1 MADFRDELD
10 DLDAFPVTPFPA
22 NMVHVIRT
30 AQAIH
35 VSLSQMADQKANM
48 LLAATFV
55 VFTISLGQAHGGP
68 AQVSLVILA
77 VSAFLSAVFAILTVM
92 PATRFPTGGKL
103 NLLFFGSYHQIPE
116 AEYLDRII
124 DTVKNE
130 EAAFRMM
137 ARDMY
142 QNGVVMARKKY
153 RLLGYAYRIF
163 LAGLTLSFL
172 AFVVEIG
179 LPLLTGSSPR

>member
-1 MADFRDELD
+1 MYEIEDISDM
-10 DLDAFPVTPFPA
+10 PVTDFPA

-30 AQAIH
+30 AQSIH
-35 VSLSQMADQKANM
+35 VSLSQMADAKANM

-55 VFTISLGQAHGGP
+55 IFTIALGQANNAT
-68 AQVSLVILA
+68 AQIPLLILGT
-77 VSAFLSAVFAILTVM
+77 SAFASAYFAILCVM

-103 NLLFFGSYHQIPE
+103 NLLFFGSYHHIPE

-124 DTVKNE
+124 ANVKNE

-142 QNGVVMARKKY
+142 QNGVVLARKKY
-153 RLLGYAYRIF
+153 RLLGIAYRIF
-163 LAGLTLSFL
+163 LIGLSLSFA
-172 AFVVEIG
+172 AFLIQIG
-179 LPLLTGSSPR
+179 LEFFT

>member
-1 MADFRDELD
+1 MTKYHEELD
-10 DLDAFPVTPFPA
+10 DLSAIAVSEFPS

-35 VSLSQMADQKANM
+35 VSLSQMADAKANM

-55 VFTISLGQAHGGP
+55 VFTISLGLSDNAT
-68 AQVSLVILA
+68 AQLPLLILGTG
-77 VSAFLSAVFAILTVM
+77 AFLSAVFAILTVM
-92 PATRFPTGGKL
+92 PATRFKTGGKL
-103 NLLFFGSYHQIPE
+103 NLLFFGSYQQIPE
-116 AEYLDRII
+116 AEYLDLII
-124 DTVKNE
+124 ATVKNE

-142 QNGVVMARKKY
+142 QNGVVLARKKY

-163 LAGLTLSFL
+163 LVGLTLSFL
-172 AFVVEIG
+172 AFVFEVLNGAI
-179 LPLLTGSSPR
+179 LR

>member
-1 MADFRDELD
+1 MDDEVQVKEAGAKPAPD
-10 DLDAFPVTPFPA
+10 FPA

-55 VFTISLGQAHGGP
+55 VFTISLGQAGNAT
-68 AQVSLVILA
+68 AQIPLLILGT
-77 VSAFLSAVFAILTVM
+77 SAFLSGVFAILTVM
-92 PATRFPTGGKL
+92 PATRFKTGGQV
-103 NLLFFGSYHQIPE
+103 NLLFFGSYTNIPE
-116 AEYLDRII
+116 AEYLDRLIAHI
-124 DTVKNE
+124 RDE
-130 EAAFRMM
+130 ETAFRMM

-142 QNGVVMARKKY
+142 QNGVVLARRKY

-163 LAGLTLSFL
+163 LVGLVMSFI
-172 AFVVEIG
+172 AFLVEIG
-179 LPLLTGSSPR
+179 LALFTSASLP